1 MEYYTKPNREEVKQ
15 DAKVLIKGLLNVLSF
30 LTLNKTTCYKDNPR
44 LKPHYRCR
52 LYLMDTEAKALWRL
66 YKSRLI
72 NKDIKGLISL
82 KQDVETL
89 SRVKMRP
96 G

>member
-30 LTLNKTTCYKDNPR
+30 LTLNETTCYKDNPR
-44 LKPHYRCR
+44 LKPHYKCR
-52 LYLMDTEAKALWRL
+52 LYLMNIDAKALYIL
-66 YKSRLI
+66 YKSGLI
-72 NKDIKGLISL
+72 NKDMTGLISL

-89 SRVKMRP
+89 SRVKIRP

>member
-1 MEYYTKPNREEVKQ
+1 VVHSEEVKQ
-15 DAKVLIKGLLNVLSF
+15 DAKVLIKGVLNVLSF

-44 LKPHYRCR
+44 LKPYYKYR
-52 LYLMDTEAKALWRL
+52 LYLIKAKALCIF

-72 NKDIKGLISL
+72 NKDIKGVISF

-89 SRVKMRP
+89 SRVKIRP